1 MGVFTKKTLGFF
13 AMAVLLLGL
22 TACAEEEQNRIIQ
35 YEKGTYLGKAD
46 QKLSPDQLQRLIARA
61 SGQRVY

>member
-46 QKLSPDQLQRLIARA
+46 QKLSPDQLQRLIART